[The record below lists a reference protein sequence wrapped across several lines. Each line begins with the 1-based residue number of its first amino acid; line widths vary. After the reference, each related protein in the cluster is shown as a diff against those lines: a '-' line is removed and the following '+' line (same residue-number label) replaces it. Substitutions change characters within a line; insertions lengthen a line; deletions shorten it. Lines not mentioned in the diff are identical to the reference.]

1 MAKIYAAQIRK
12 GSITLEN
19 VPEKWRGEVS
29 KLLEEKEKGR
39 NTMDTP
45 ITRAE
50 HEEFRKRIEEENK
63 RQNCRINKLED
74 TFEKINSLATST
86 EKLATSMEAMLKEQ
100 EEQGGRL
107 KILEER
113 DGEKWRK
120 VVGYIV
126 TAVVGIVVGFIFTQ
140 IGIGG

>member
-1 MAKIYAAQIRK
+1 
-12 GSITLEN
+12 
-19 VPEKWRGEVS
+19 
-29 KLLEEKEKGR
+29 
-39 NTMDTP
+39 MDTP

-126 TAVVGIVVGFIFTQ
+126 TAVVGIMVGFIFTQ

>member
-1 MAKIYAAQIRK
+1 
-12 GSITLEN
+12 
-19 VPEKWRGEVS
+19 
-29 KLLEEKEKGR
+29 
-39 NTMDTP
+39 MDTP

-63 RQNCRINKLED
+63 RQNCRINKLEN

>member
-1 MAKIYAAQIRK
+1 
-12 GSITLEN
+12 
-19 VPEKWRGEVS
+19 
-29 KLLEEKEKGR
+29 
-39 NTMDTP
+39 MDTP

-86 EKLATSMEAMLKEQ
+86 EKLATSMEAMRKEQ

>member
-1 MAKIYAAQIRK
+1 
-12 GSITLEN
+12 
-19 VPEKWRGEVS
+19 
-29 KLLEEKEKGR
+29 
-39 NTMDTP
+39 MDTP

-126 TAVVGIVVGFIFTQ
+126 TAVVGIVVGFVFTQ